1 MEGLSGY
8 CSAFFSTFMLVI
20 LMRDHGW
27 ARDKAVHLF
36 VVNGVVY
43 VSVLLGAGWVL
54 SKVNR
59 SILDGAIYCATA
71 LAMVGLGLAGRP
83 AFFVLWTAVFSLG
96 LGFNNLINVTNIST
110 SNCDRGH
117 VSGVATLM
125 QMSGGCLGAFAGGLL
140 SWVLSVQLLFVAF
153 SAPWLLALILRPRR
167 QGTGTII
174 DASVGAANEDALG
187 LPKAVPCCEGTT
199 PR

>member
-1 MEGLSGY
+1 
-8 CSAFFSTFMLVI
+8 
-20 LMRDHGW
+20 MRDHGW

-174 DASVGAANEDALG
+174 DPSVGAANEDALG